1 MGQNEARNEST
12 DREMALGMLAA
23 ALALKEFDAFMLW
36 TGQKCHLRHVTTNT
50 IAKASRIRIDL
61 FQPPN

>member
-1 MGQNEARNEST
+1 
-12 DREMALGMLAA
+12 MALGMLAA

>member
-23 ALALKEFDAFMLW
+23 ALALKEFDAFYVMDW
-36 TGQKCHLRHVTTNT
+36 TEMPSAPC
-50 IAKASRIRIDL
+50 DD
-61 FQPPN
+61 